1 MEKYLYLTKKEWEM
15 NWLNGGEIPIS
26 LASHYIS
33 SERSGIMTPDENRIH
48 ESTVD
53 LTKLQLFKFS
63 DNASIPNFTI
73 RNMEVD
79 GVKVPD
85 IIDARYELDDGL
97 ILSFCNEKSKDI
109 ALKLNKKACVKIL
122 DINKL
127 KQIIDTQLGVIGD
140 MVSFIYTNNHTRN
153 HFTKSNDDALQSEY
167 RLFWKHNKN
176 ENVILPKG
184 IAEAVELEI

>member
-109 ALKLNKKACVKIL
+109 DLILLTDNRISELLNSKEITNKIVIYLDNFDLKIDNFNNLKK
-122 DINKL
+122 
-127 KQIIDTQLGVIGD
+127 
-140 MVSFIYTNNHTRN
+140 
-153 HFTKSNDDALQSEY
+153 
-167 RLFWKHNKN
+167 
-176 ENVILPKG
+176 
-184 IAEAVELEI
+184 